1 MTEEQFQ
8 DLDGRALRMVEL
20 LAYIGDTN
28 CRNELDG
35 RIDEARAYIREPGT
49 TYADG
54 DRVVSALVSRG
65 NAILGGH
72 CYEGYDWLNASPA
85 TAPTAPA
92 SPAPS
97 KPSTKPA
104 TKTTTKT
111 PTPSATSSTLAAV
124 PPSSRVPMY
133 VAGAVVLALAGLY
146 LYGGRR

>member
-104 TKTTTKT
+104 TKTTTNHRIPTT
-111 PTPSATSSTLAAV
+111 PIGACHAVTTSAEPS
-124 PPSSRVPMY
+124 
-133 VAGAVVLALAGLY
+133 
-146 LYGGRR
+146 RR